1 MQKPATTFYPQRDGY
16 GKFPHGVEKRQK
28 QHRKKKPP
36 LLGVSPFA
44 VRCLNIRQRHQILSI
59 PYFLRYHGRDHI
71 PLPVSRTRY
80 YGYAVIINTLP
91 SLYHDRAR
99 FKRDPILLFYRR
111 DRCSDG
117 RAFFGDFVTQFQLTN
132 VRAGS
137 KIKRL

>member
-1 MQKPATTFYPQRDGY
+1 MDTANSRMALRDGKTNTERREQPY
-16 GKFPHGVEKRQK
+16 GGFSFRCAVCCV
-28 QHRKKKPP
+28 
-36 LLGVSPFA
+36 LCVACCVFVSQYPVA
-44 VRCLNIRQRHQILSI
+44 RHQILSI

-117 RAFFGDFVTQFQLTN
+117 RAFFGDFVAQFQLTN